1 MAANQAAMRTML
13 ARIGFTV
20 AASTVIVDEQGLDQ
34 LDEIKLLTDDE
45 VENLCK
51 VIGRPGGTIPAAVPG
66 GNPIADPETP
76 VSLLTENN
84 LKLLAFYLRHQDRVS
99 R

>member
-34 LDEIKLLTDDE
+34 LDEIKLLTERKGLAKDDGSHPRISA
-45 VENLCK
+45 L
-51 VIGRPGGTIPAAVPG
+51 
-66 GNPIADPETP
+66 
-76 VSLLTENN
+76 
-84 LKLLAFYLRHQDRVS
+84 VS
-99 R
+99 RRP